1 MSQAANTKSND
12 TKQKLLTIVG
22 TILCIILLPILIIN
36 LTLIVKSYVNE
47 DEVPSLGGVFPMIV
61 LTDSMYPEI
70 SSGDLIICNTAEAP
84 EIAVGDVIS
93 FFDPMGSGTSV
104 VTHRVLE
111 IVEKDGEL
119 SFRTKGDNNNA
130 EDQVLVPQENL
141 IGIYRSRIPAL
152 GNVAMF
158 MQTTPGL
165 ILCVVCPVLL
175 MVGYD
180 MLRRKKY
187 EKAKQQ
193 DTDALLAE
201 LEALRA
207 LKAEKEQQEQN
218 H

>member
-1 MSQAANTKSND
+1 MSQAANSGTRD
-12 TKQKLLTIVG
+12 PKQRILTIIG
-22 TILCIILLPILIIN
+22 TVLCVILIPILIIN
-36 LTLIVKSYVNE
+36 LTLIVKSYVNK

-61 LTDSMYPEI
+61 LTDSMYPQI
-70 SSGDLIICNTAEAP
+70 KSGDLIICNTLEP
-84 EIAVGDVIS
+84 EEVRVDDVIS

-111 IVEKDGEL
+111 VIEEDGAL
-119 SFRTKGDNNNA
+119 SYRTKGDNNNA
-130 EDQVLVPQENL
+130 EDQVLVPEKNL
-141 IGIYRSRIPAL
+141 VGIYRSRIPGL

-187 EKAKQQ
+187 EKSRQQ

-207 LKAEKEQQEQN
+207 MKAEKEKAEQ
-218 H
+218 

>member
-1 MSQAANTKSND
+1 MSQAAKNSD
-12 TKQKLLTIVG
+12 SHQKILTVIG
-22 TILCIILLPILIIN
+22 TVLCIILLPILIIN
-36 LTLIVKSYVNE
+36 LTLIAKSYLNE
-47 DEVPSLGGVFPMIV
+47 DEVPSLGGVFPLIV
-61 LTDSMYPEI
+61 LTDSMLPEI
-70 SSGDLIICNTAEAP
+70 SSGDLIICNTLEP
-84 EIAVGDVIS
+84 EEVQVGDVIS
-93 FFDPMGSGTSV
+93 FFDPMGSGTAV

-111 IVEKDGEL
+111 IVEEEGEL
-119 SFRTKGDNNNA
+119 SWRTKGDNNNA
-130 EDQVLVPQENL
+130 EDQVLVPEKNL
-141 IGIYRSRIPAL
+141 VGIYRSRIPAL

-180 MLRRKKY
+180 MLRRNKY

-207 LKAEKEQQEQN
+207 LKAEKEQQEQG
-218 H
+218 

>member
-1 MSQAANTKSND
+1 MSQAAKNSD
-12 TKQKLLTIVG
+12 SKQKLLTIIG

-36 LTLIVKSYVNE
+36 LTLIAKSYINE

-70 SSGDLIICNTAEAP
+70 SAGDLIICNTLEP
-84 EIAVGDVIS
+84 QEVRVDDVIS

-111 IVEKDGEL
+111 VIEEDGQL
-119 SFRTKGDNNNA
+119 SYRTKGDNNNA
-130 EDQVLVPQENL
+130 EDQVLVPEKNL
-141 IGIYRSRIPAL
+141 VGIYRSRIPGL

-175 MVGYD
+175 MVGFD
-180 MLRRKKY
+180 MLRRRKY
-187 EKAKQQ
+187 EKAQQQ

-207 LKAEKEQQEQN
+207 MKAEKEKSQE
-218 H
+218 

>member
-1 MSQAANTKSND
+1 MNQTTPSTADA
-12 TKQKLLTIVG
+12 KQKVLTIIG
-22 TILCIILLPILIIN
+22 TILCVILLPILIIN
-36 LTLIVKSYVNE
+36 LTLIAKSYLNE

-70 SSGDLIICNTAEAP
+70 ASGDLIICNTAEP
-84 EIAVGDVIS
+84 EEIRVNDVIS

-111 IVEKDGEL
+111 IVEEDGKL
-119 SFRTKGDNNNA
+119 SYRTKGDNNNA
-130 EDQVLVPQENL
+130 EDQVLVPQDKL
-141 IGIYRSRIPAL
+141 VGIYRSRIPGL

-175 MVGYD
+175 MVGFD

-201 LEALRA
+201 LEELRR
-207 LKAEKEQQEQN
+207 LKAEKDKDA
-218 H
+218 

>member
-1 MSQAANTKSND
+1 MSQCVPKSGD
-12 TKQKLLTIVG
+12 PRQKVLTIIG

-36 LTLIVKSYVNE
+36 LTLIAKSYINE
-47 DEVPSLGGVFPMIV
+47 DEIPSLGGVFPMIV

-70 SSGDLIICNTAEAP
+70 AAGDLIICNTLEP
-84 EIAVGDVIS
+84 EEVQVNDVIS

-111 IVEKDGEL
+111 IVEENGQL
-119 SFRTKGDNNNA
+119 SYRTKGDNNNT
-130 EDQVLVPQENL
+130 EDQVLIPQDKL
-141 IGIYRSRIPAL
+141 VGIYRSRIPGL
-152 GNVAMF
+152 GHVAMF

-175 MVGYD
+175 MVGFD

-207 LKAEKEQQEQN
+207 MKAEKEKQEQA
-218 H
+218 

>member
-1 MSQAANTKSND
+1 MNQSAPSTAD
-12 TKQKLLTIVG
+12 AKQKILTIIG
-22 TILCIILLPILIIN
+22 TVLCIILLPVLLIN
-36 LTLIVKSYVNE
+36 LTLSAKSYLNE
-47 DEVPSLGGVFPMIV
+47 DEIPSLGGVFPMIV

-70 SSGDLIICNTAEAP
+70 EAGDLIICNTLNP
-84 EIAVGDVIS
+84 EEVQVNDVIS

-111 IVEKDGEL
+111 VIAEDGQL

-130 EDQVLVPQENL
+130 EDQVLVPQDHL
-141 IGIYRSRIPAL
+141 VGIYRHRIPAL

-165 ILCVVCPVLL
+165 ILCIVCPVLL
-175 MVGYD
+175 LVGFD

-207 LKAEKEQQEQN
+207 MKAEKEKQEQA
-218 H
+218 

>member
-1 MSQAANTKSND
+1 MSQSTPKSSD
-12 TKQKLLTIVG
+12 PKQKVLTIIG

-36 LTLIVKSYVNE
+36 LTLIAKSYINE
-47 DEVPSLGGVFPMIV
+47 DEIPSLGGVFPMIV
-61 LTDSMYPEI
+61 LTDSMYPQI
-70 SSGDLIICNTAEAP
+70 SAGDLIICNTLDP
-84 EIAVGDVIS
+84 EDVRVDDVIS

-104 VTHRVLE
+104 VTHRVLD
-111 IVEKDGEL
+111 IVEENGTL
-119 SFRTKGDNNNA
+119 SYRTKGDNNNA
-130 EDQVLVPQENL
+130 EDQVLVPQDKL
-141 IGIYRSRIPAL
+141 VGIYRNRIPGL
-152 GNVAMF
+152 GHVAMF

-175 MVGYD
+175 MVGFD

-207 LKAEKEQQEQN
+207 LKAEKEKQEQA
-218 H
+218 

>member
-1 MSQAANTKSND
+1 MSQSYGTKSTD
-12 TKQKLLTIVG
+12 TKQKVLTIIG

-36 LTLIVKSYVNE
+36 LTLIVKSYVNT
-47 DEVPSLGGVFPMIV
+47 DEVPSLGGIFPMIV

-70 SSGDLIICNTAEAP
+70 KSGDLIICNTTEAED
-84 EIAVGDVIS
+84 IQVDDVIS

-111 IVEKDGEL
+111 IVEEDGGL

-130 EDQVLVPQENL
+130 EDQVLVPAENL
-141 IGIYRSRIPAL
+141 VGIYRSRIPAL

-175 MVGYD
+175 LVGFD
-180 MLRRKKY
+180 MLRRRKY

-207 LKAEKEQQEQN
+207 LKAEKENQQ
-218 H
+218 